1 MVKRELVMFSKI
13 FQRFMEKSP
22 VPVMVQMLLER
33 VLHTDK
39 LNALFERATVGQYT
53 RTLLFSSVFEM
64 MNLVVFKTFPSV
76 NAAYK
81 EQGEQL
87 GVSITSVYNK
97 LNGLGAG
104 TSAALVR
111 ETASEKAEIIE
122 ALGGKRSSWLP
133 GYQIKVLD
141 GNCIEASEHRLEVLR
156 ETKAGALPGKS
167 LVVYDPSLEMAIDVF
182 PCEDGHAQE
191 RSLLE
196 QLLPTV
202 NERDVW
208 IMDRNF
214 CVRHFLL
221 RIADRDGYF
230 ICREH
235 QGLACKALSAPH
247 HVGQTETG
255 KLCEQWIQIVD
266 DEGKTRKCRR
276 ITVHLKTP
284 TRDGETEIF
293 ILTNLPKSA
302 ANAKL
307 IAEMYRKRWRI
318 ETMFQELE
326 DHLHSEVNTLGYPK
340 AALFGFCVALVA
352 YNVLAVV
359 KAALRTL
366 HGEDVIDNELSGYYL
381 AGNITRT
388 YDGMMIALPENE
400 WIVFQTMPQP
410 KFVHILLQ
418 LAANVKLSKF
428 KKSRRGPKKNPPKRN
443 KYSNHPHVS
452 TARLLAGKKPHA

>member
-1 MVKRELVMFSKI
+1 MFSRI

-22 VPVMVQMLLER
+22 VPVMVQVLLER
-33 VLHTDK
+33 VLNADK
-39 LNALFERATVGQYT
+39 LNALFERAAVEQYT
-53 RTLLFSSVFEM
+53 RSLLFSAVFEL

-81 EQGEQL
+81 EQAEQI

-97 LNGLGAG
+97 LNGLGAS

-111 ETASEKAEIIE
+111 ETAREKAEIIG
-122 ALGGKRSSWLP
+122 ALGGTRAPWLP
-133 GYQIKVLD
+133 GYRIKVLD

-156 ETKAGALPGKS
+156 ETQAGALPGKS

-196 QLLPTV
+196 QVLPTV

-214 CVRHFLL
+214 CVHRFLL
-221 RIADRDGYF
+221 GIADRGGYF

-235 QGLACKALSAPH
+235 QGLAWKALNCPRYR
-247 HVGQTETG
+247 GQTETG
-255 KLCEQWIQIVD
+255 KVYEQWIQIID
-266 DEGKTRKCRR
+266 GEGKTRNYRR
-276 ITVHLKTP
+276 ITVELKTA
-284 TRDGETEIF
+284 TRDGETKLF

-302 ANAKL
+302 ASAKL
-307 IAEMYRKRWRI
+307 IAELYRKRWTI
-318 ETMFQELE
+318 ESMFQELE
-326 DHLHSEVNTLGYPK
+326 AHLHSEVNTLGYPK

-366 HGEDVIDNELSGYYL
+366 HGEEVIDNELSGYYL

-388 YDGMMIALPENE
+388 YDGMMIALPQSE
-400 WIVFQTMPQP
+400 WEIFQTMPQS
-410 KFVHILLQ
+410 KLVDILLQ
-418 LAANVKLSKF
+418 LAANVNLSKF
-428 KKSRRGPKKNPPKRN
+428 RKSRRGPKKKPPKRD

-452 TARLLAGKKPHA
+452 TARLLAGEKPRA

>member
-1 MVKRELVMFSKI
+1 MFSKI

-22 VPVMVQMLLER
+22 VPVMVQVLLER
-33 VLHTDK
+33 VLNADK

-53 RTLLFSSVFEM
+53 RTLLFSTVFEM
-64 MNLVVFKTFPSV
+64 MNWVVFKTFPSV

-81 EQGEQL
+81 EQAEQI

-97 LNGLGAG
+97 LNGLGAS

-111 ETASEKAEIIE
+111 ETAIEKAEIIE
-122 ALGGKRSSWLP
+122 ALGGRRSSWLP

-156 ETKAGALPGKS
+156 ETQAGALPGKS
-167 LVVYDPSLEMAIDVF
+167 LVVYEPSLEMALDVF

-196 QLLPTV
+196 QVLPTV

-214 CVRHFLL
+214 CVRRFLL
-221 RIADRDGYF
+221 GIDDRDGYF

-235 QGLACKALSAPH
+235 QGLAWKALSSPRCM
-247 HVGQTETG
+247 GQTETG
-255 KLCEQWIQIVD
+255 KLYEQRIQIVD
-266 DEGKTRKCRR
+266 EEGKTRKYRR
-276 ITVHLKTP
+276 ITVRLKTA

-307 IAEMYRKRWRI
+307 IAELYRKRWRI

-326 DHLHSEVNTLGYPK
+326 AHLHSEVNTLGYPK

-366 HGEDVIDNELSGYYL
+366 HGEAVIDHELSGYYL

-388 YDGMMIALPENE
+388 YDGMMIALPESE
-400 WIVFQTMPQP
+400 WVVFQTMPQP
-410 KFVHILLQ
+410 KLVEILLQ
-418 LAANVKLSKF
+418 LAANVNLSKF
-428 KKSRRGPKKNPPKRN
+428 RKSRRGPKKKPPKRDH
-443 KYSNHPHVS
+443 YSNHPHVS
-452 TARLLAGKKPHA
+452 TARLLAGEKPRE